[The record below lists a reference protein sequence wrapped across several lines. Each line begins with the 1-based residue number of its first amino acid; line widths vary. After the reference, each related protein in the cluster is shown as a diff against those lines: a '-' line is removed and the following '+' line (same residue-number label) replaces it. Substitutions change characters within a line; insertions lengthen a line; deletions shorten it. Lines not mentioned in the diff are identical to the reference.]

1 MPIIKERA
9 RLSGA
14 RRMLPP
20 DPPEFISTVT
30 KQYVGLPLVTGV
42 GFPQMGKSSS
52 KSGSIHL
59 TDRRGIS
66 VFEAATLV
74 PVGID
79 RRLVARCIQ
88 FGNLSWGQVPVNG
101 TQILA

>member
-1 MPIIKERA
+1 MPAVKEST
-9 RLSGA
+9 RLSGQMRVLPVGSA
-14 RRMLPP
+14 RS
-20 DPPEFISTVT
+20 IATVT
-30 KQYVGLPLVTGV
+30 KQYIGLPLITGV
-42 GFPQMGKSSS
+42 GVPQMGKSNP
-52 KSGSIHL
+52 KFGSIHL

-74 PVGID
+74 PIRID

-88 FGNLSWGQVPVNG
+88 FGNLSRGQVPVNG